1 MPLPVALQTRLAKR
15 GILKH
20 LEPGERTKRREAYH
34 VPGLTGTLLW
44 ILHLISSM
52 GLLCTKHWG
61 GMSIEFS
68 RQEY

>member
-34 VPGLTGTLLW
+34 VPDLTGTLLW
-44 ILHLISSM
+44 ILPLDI
-52 GLLCTKHWG
+52 
-61 GMSIEFS
+61 
-68 RQEY
+68 